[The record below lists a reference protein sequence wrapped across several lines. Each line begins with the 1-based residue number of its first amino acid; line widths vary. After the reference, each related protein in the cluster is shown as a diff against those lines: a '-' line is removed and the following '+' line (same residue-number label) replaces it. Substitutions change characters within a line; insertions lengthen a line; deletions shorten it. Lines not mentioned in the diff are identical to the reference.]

1 MLAQF
6 GLIEI
11 STRSAAIGQQ
21 FGRLKVLATGKP
33 PNSYRYQAIC
43 QCECGSPPRPV
54 RIDGLTSGA
63 VLSCGCIRRESA
75 LTHGMTGHLGY
86 LRWRHMMDRC
96 YNPRNPAYPNYGGRG
111 ITVCADWHDVA
122 TFISQLPDGYF
133 DGAELDRIDNDGDYR
148 PGNVRWAT
156 RTENANNRRS
166 IRLLTFRGET
176 LSMRDWSRRLGIEE
190 RLIHSRICKLGWS
203 VDRALTEPPVEAR
216 DALAKARQARW
227 GSHQKQQPKTNRRV
241 HRLEYQ
247 GQSRTIA
254 EISAICGVPAK
265 LLRKRLLER
274 GWTLER
280 ATSG

>member
-6 GLIEI
+6 GLIEAP
-11 STRSAAIGQQ
+11 TRSATIGQR
-21 FGRLKVLATGKP
+21 FGRLTVLAIGKP
-33 PNSYRYQAIC
+33 PNSYRFKAIC
-43 QCECGSPPRPV
+43 CCECGSPPKAI

-63 VLSCGCIRRESA
+63 VRSCGCLQVESNIS
-75 LTHGMTGHLGY
+75 HGLSGHRHFD
-86 LRWRHMMDRC
+86 RWRNMMDRC
-96 YNPRNPAYPNYGGRG
+96 YNPKCPAYPNYGGRG
-111 ITVCADWHDVA
+111 IAVWQGWHDVA
-122 TFISQLPDGYF
+122 TFVSQLPDDYF

-156 RTENANNRRS
+156 RTQNANNRRS
-166 IRLLTFRGET
+166 MRLLTFRGET

-227 GSHQKQQPKTNRRV
+227 GSHQKQQPKTDRRV
-241 HRLEYQ
+241 HRLEYH